1 MTKKAK
7 KKRIS
12 GIEIIAYL
20 VVTLAALC
28 CIVPFLYIISV
39 SLTAQEVY
47 VPFEFRLFPKKL
59 SLENYAYVLKNDA
72 FVTALLNTVFITLV
86 GTFLCISVTFTYA
99 YALTKK
105 DMPGYKFMISMVI
118 ASMLFNPGIVSQFLT
133 VKGFGLLNSRWALII
148 PVLSSY
154 YYVILAKTSIAGIP
168 ADLEEAARIDG
179 ANDLTIFFRIILP
192 LSKAVL
198 ATLVLFL
205 AVYHWNV
212 YFNSVVYIND
222 SKLRTLQVYVKTL
235 IIDNAVDSIDVEKV
249 PSELIRYAT
258 VVLAMLPI
266 VVVYP
271 FLQKHFVKGVMVGSV
286 KG

>member
-1 MTKKAK
+1 MVNAFY
-7 KKRIS
+7 S
-12 GIEIIAYL
+12 SSVPDEIL
-20 VVTLAALC
+20 
-28 CIVPFLYIISV
+28 
-39 SLTAQEVY
+39 
-47 VPFEFRLFPKKL
+47 
-59 SLENYAYVLKNDA
+59 
-72 FVTALLNTVFITLV
+72 
-86 GTFLCISVTFTYA
+86 
-99 YALTKK
+99 
-105 DMPGYKFMISMVI
+105 
-118 ASMLFNPGIVSQFLT
+118 
-133 VKGFGLLNSRWALII
+133 
-148 PVLSSY
+148 
-154 YYVILAKTSIAGIP
+154 
-168 ADLEEAARIDG
+168 EAAEVDG
-179 ANDLTIFFRIILP
+179 SGTIRTFFSIVIP

-266 VVVYP
+266 IVVYP